1 MCEEK
6 ERIKSTENGM
16 KIWLK
21 GCRGKCS
28 EDRRETEN
36 AMPVGRGRVLLCVM
50 CVMCAGGLIQKTWYH
65 TRVTY

>member
-6 ERIKSTENGM
+6 ERKKSTENGM
-16 KIWLK
+16 KIWVK

-28 EDRRETEN
+28 EDRRETGN
-36 AMPVGRGRVLLCVM
+36 AMPVGRGRVLL